1 MRKIKVILFAG
12 FVLFTAIDCMAAA
25 GFGAYVNG
33 GGGMNFQKYGIHNLG
48 GGLLFD
54 TNVSGDRLFN
64 YRLNIGVDRWN
75 EEFMISE
82 YKLFD
87 KPLNTKSIDYPRL
100 HVNNSFGFGIIKEKD
115 YRLWLG
121 PQIGFGF
128 GFSKR
133 LRLFTGSIGPVIGLN
148 YSLSDNV
155 ILSIEGI
162 ANCILE
168 SKIYNKSTSVDPD
181 IYLATDLQYFL
192 EMQYGLFT
200 YFILQ
205 HRVNKSMID
214 GSIIGNISL
223 SFIYRFGD

>member
-1 MRKIKVILFAG
+1 MRKITVILFAG
-12 FVLFTAIDCMAAA
+12 FVLFTAIDCMAAP

-33 GGGMNFQKYGIHNLG
+33 GGGMNFQKYGIHNIG

-64 YRLNIGVDRWN
+64 YRLNIGVDRWH

-82 YKLFD
+82 YKFFE
-87 KPLNTKSIDYPRL
+87 KPVNTKSIDYPRL
-100 HVNNSFGFGIIKEKD
+100 HINNSFGFGLIKEKD

-133 LRLFTGSIGPVIGLN
+133 FRLFTGSIGPVLGFN
-148 YSLSDNV
+148 YNLSDRV
-155 ILSIEGI
+155 TFGIEGSIMTSIED
-162 ANCILE
+162 
-168 SKIYNKSTSVDPD
+168 KIYKKYAPYEIGAPPSIVWKLA
-181 IYLATDLQYFL
+181 YLGFPIQWYLH
-192 EMQYGLFT
+192 
-200 YFILQ
+200 Q

-223 SFIYRFGD
+223 SIIYRIGE